1 MTLIVEYHKPMRPF
15 IPPSVALFGSLVI
28 SLLLALPA
36 AAQINGPPASVTSPG
51 FGGRPINGPPASVT
65 SVGPQGFIPAR
76 PPLKSAGNG
85 FHHRDGEERRHNRNS
100 DVGPG
105 WYAVPVPYA
114 VDNSGY
120 ENQQDENNP
129 DDDADYQGGPT
140 VFDRRG
146 NGPSSYVPP
155 VKNPSPAHSAD
166 RNSSDQA
173 DDPPAADP
181 EPPLPSTLL
190 VLKDGHTIEVQ
201 NYAIVGHTVY
211 DLTPGHPRKI
221 PLKDIDLD
229 ATQKQNDERGVT
241 FQLPQS
247 AQGS

>member
-65 SVGPQGFIPAR
+65 SVGPQGFAPAH

-85 FHHRDGEERRHNRNS
+85 SHHRNGEENRHHRDS
-100 DVGPG
+100 DVGPV
-105 WYAVPVPYA
+105 WFAVPVPYA
-114 VDNSGY
+114 VDNSGVG
-120 ENQQDENNP
+120 NQQDEN
-129 DDDADYQGGPT
+129 DGEDDADYQGGPT

-155 VKNPSPAHSAD
+155 VKNPAPAHLGD
-166 RNSSDQA
+166 RDSSDQP

-190 VLKDGHTIEVQ
+190 VLKDGHNIEVQ
-201 NYAIVGHTVY
+201 NYAIVGHTLY
-211 DLTPGHPRKI
+211 DLTPGHQRKI